1 LKVQE
6 FYDLINESEDLNDN
20 LQDLC
25 NYLQEK
31 TSATG
36 VYIGHLTKP
45 FKKIGED
52 AKEKDHIDEQ
62 AVDEIQIL
70 CFYFSL
76 RS

>member
-1 LKVQE
+1 MKIQE

-25 NYLQEK
+25 NFLQEK

-45 FKKIGED
+45 FKKISED
-52 AKEKDHIDEQ
+52 AKEKDHIDDQ

-70 CFYFSL
+70 HAAPCT
-76 RS
+76 